1 MIFALLPVKIL
12 SNAKQRLA
20 GHFTA
25 AQREALARTMYEQT
39 LATLLEAEGI
49 DRVVVVT
56 SDPDAAE
63 HARRSGVLVFEERE
77 QLSHS
82 VSADAAC
89 RRAIQAGATTAL
101 LVPIDVTT
109 ALPEDFERLAAA
121 ARPGVVIV
129 PSSDGTGTNAL
140 ARTPPDVIQ
149 SCFGTGSFQA
159 HLEQA
164 RVKGVPAGVLRIPGL
179 MFDIDTLEDVNEL
192 LARAPECHAARL
204 LQTACASK

>member
-20 GHFTA
+20 RHFTA
-25 AQREALARTMYEQT
+25 AQRETLARTMYEQT
-39 LATLLEAEGI
+39 LAGLLEAEGI

-56 SDPDAAE
+56 SDSDAAE

-101 LVPIDVTT
+101 LVPIDVPL
-109 ALPEDFERLAAA
+109 ARPQDFERLAAA

-164 RVKGVPAGVLRIPGL
+164 RVKGVPASVLRIPGL

-192 LARAPECHAARL
+192 LARAPECHAARF
-204 LQTACASK
+204 LQSACASK